1 MPLHAT
7 DNEKKLKVIT
17 VMSLTMFVNETATIF
32 WGKNYISCC
41 GIWHFLQHSTARPYQ
56 TYITLPASVN
66 DVHSLMLQQISETH

>member
-17 VMSLTMFVNETATIF
+17 VMSLLCLLTKQQQFF
-32 WGKNYISCC
+32 SGKNYISCC

-56 TYITLPASVN
+56 TYITLPESVN
-66 DVHSLMLQQISETH
+66 DVHSLMLQKISETH